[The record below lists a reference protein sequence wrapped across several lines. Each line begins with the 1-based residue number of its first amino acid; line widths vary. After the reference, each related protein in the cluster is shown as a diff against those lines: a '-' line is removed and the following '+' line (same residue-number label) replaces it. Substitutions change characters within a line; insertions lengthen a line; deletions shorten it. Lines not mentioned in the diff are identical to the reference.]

1 MTDKTPRKTLYESI
15 SGPKPDKNERQP
27 KSESAS
33 PRFSKKEVFSEKED
47 SPEKD
52 KGIEMRRAALAIIEA
67 VFDHGQMLD
76 VAQQTESKALDAR
89 DKAFLKQLTTL
100 YFRKRGSLRWVMRQ
114 LMERALPVKMIA
126 VERLIELGIVQ
137 ILFMRTADHAAVDQT
152 VRLIGGRRN
161 TSERNMKG
169 LANAVLRN
177 AIRRRDELLIGVE
190 AETLIDLPGWLR
202 KRWVLKMGEDT
213 VKAIAL
219 SMRQDVSIDISVK
232 DPTDLKSLSEAMD
245 ADILPTGS
253 LRLKQASD
261 ITQLEG
267 FAEGRW
273 WVQDMAA
280 AIPATLFGPLKGK
293 YVADL
298 CAAPGGKTMQM
309 ASLGAKVTAIDR
321 SSARMPRLW
330 ENLERT
336 QLTDMVDPLVKD
348 IMEWKANKDI
358 THILLDAP
366 CSATGTIRRNPDGP
380 WLKSVKQIRE
390 LTALQSNM
398 LDHVFAQLP
407 VGGRLI
413 YCVCSLE
420 DEEGPDQI
428 AAFLERTPDAKL
440 IPIIGDEV
448 GGMDELCSEKG
459 YLQCRPDFL
468 SEQGGMDGFF
478 AARIDKIS
486 SSN

>member
-15 SGPKPDKNERQP
+15 SDPKFDKNKRQT
-27 KSESAS
+27 KGSSGAQGS
-33 PRFSKKEVFSEKED
+33 S
-47 SPEKD
+47 EKD
-52 KGIEMRRAALAIIEA
+52 KGIDMRRAALAIIEA
-67 VFDHGQMLD
+67 VFDGGQMLD
-76 VAQQTESKALDAR
+76 VAQQKEGHELDAR
-89 DKAFLKQLTTL
+89 DQAFLKQLTTL

-114 LMERALPVKMIA
+114 LMERPLPVKMIA

-137 ILFMRTADHAAVDQT
+137 ILFMRTADHAAVDQS

-161 TSERNMKG
+161 TSESNMKG

-177 AIRRRDELLIGVE
+177 AIRQRDTLLEDVE
-190 AETLIDLPGWLR
+190 KETLIDLPGWLR
-202 KRWVLKMGEDT
+202 KRWVLKMGEET

-219 SMRQDVSIDISVK
+219 SMRQDITIDITVK
-232 DPTDLKSLSEAMD
+232 NPDERESLAKAID

-253 LRLKQASD
+253 LRLKQATD

-267 FAEGRW
+267 FADGRW

-280 AIPATLFGPLKGK
+280 AIPATLFGPLAGK
-293 YVADL
+293 HVADL
-298 CAAPGGKTMQM
+298 CSAPGGKTMQL
-309 ASLGAKVTAIDR
+309 AAAGAKVTAIDR
-321 SSARMPRLW
+321 SSKRMPRLW
-330 ENLERT
+330 QNLERT
-336 QLTDMVDPLVKD
+336 HLTDMVDPLVQD
-348 IMEWKANKDI
+348 VMEWKADKNI

-366 CSATGTIRRNPDGP
+366 CSATGTMRRNPDGP

-390 LTALQSNM
+390 LTVMQSNM

-407 VGGRLI
+407 VGGSLI

-420 DEEGPDQI
+420 DEEGPNQI
-428 AAFLERTPDAKL
+428 KAFLERTASAKL
-440 IPIIGDEV
+440 VPITSDKV
-448 GGMDELCSEKG
+448 GGMDELCSESG

-468 SEQGGMDGFF
+468 AEQGGMDGFF
-478 AARIDKIS
+478 AAHIDKVS

>member
-1 MTDKTPRKTLYESI
+1 MTEKTPRKTLYESI
-15 SGPKPDKNERQP
+15 SGPKSDKNNRPP
-27 KSESAS
+27 KRDSAPS
-33 PRFSKKEVFSEKED
+33 TSS
-47 SPEKD
+47 EKD
-52 KGIEMRRAALAIIEA
+52 KGIDMRRAALAIIEA

-76 VAQQTESKALDAR
+76 AAQRTEGKDLDAR
-89 DKAFLKQLTTL
+89 DQAFLKQLTTL
-100 YFRKRGSLRWVMRQ
+100 YFKKRGSLRWVIRQ
-114 LMERALPVKMIA
+114 LMERPLPVKMIA

-137 ILFMRTADHAAVDQT
+137 ILFMRTADHAAVDQS
-152 VRLIGGRRN
+152 VRLIGSRRN

-177 AIRRRDELLIGVE
+177 AIRQRDELLVGVE

-219 SMRQDVSIDISVK
+219 SMRQDVTIDITVK
-232 DPTDLKSLSEAMD
+232 DPTERESLAKAFD

-253 LRLKQASD
+253 LRLKQATD
-261 ITQLEG
+261 ITQLDG

-280 AIPATLFGPLKGK
+280 AIPATLFGSLVGK
-293 YVADL
+293 HVADL
-298 CAAPGGKTMQM
+298 CAAPGGKTMQL
-309 ASLGAKVTAIDR
+309 AAQGAKVTAIDR
-321 SSARMPRLW
+321 SSERMPRLW
-330 ENLERT
+330 QNLERT
-336 QLTDMVDPLVKD
+336 KLTDSVDPLVQD
-348 IMEWKANKDI
+348 IMEWKANKAI

-366 CSATGTIRRNPDGP
+366 CSATGTMRRNPDGP

-390 LTALQSNM
+390 LTVMQSNM

-407 VGGRLI
+407 EGGKLI

-428 AAFLERTPDAKL
+428 SAFLERTQNAKL
-440 IPIIGDEV
+440 IPITSDEV
-448 GGMDELCSEKG
+448 GGMDALCTEDG
-459 YLQCRPDFL
+459 YLRCRPDFL
-468 SEQGGMDGFF
+468 AEQGGMDGFF
-478 AARIDKIS
+478 AARIDKIT

>member
-1 MTDKTPRKTLYESI
+1 MTDKNPRKTLYESI
-15 SGPKPDKNERQP
+15 SNPKFDKAKRQP
-27 KSESAS
+27 KQDGAPSGHG
-33 PRFSKKEVFSEKED
+33 
-47 SPEKD
+47 EKD

-67 VFDHGQMLD
+67 VFDGGQMLD
-76 VAQQTESKALDAR
+76 VAQQAEGKELDAR
-89 DKAFLKQLTTL
+89 DRAFLKQLTTL
-100 YFRKRGSLRWVMRQ
+100 YFKKRGSLRWVIRQ
-114 LMERALPVKMIA
+114 LMERPLPVKMIA

-137 ILFMRTADHAAVDQT
+137 ILFMRTADHAAVDQS
-152 VRLIGGRRN
+152 VRLIGSRRN

-177 AIRRRDELLIGVE
+177 AIRQRDELLIGVE

-202 KRWVLKMGEDT
+202 KRWVLKMGEET

-219 SMRQDVSIDISVK
+219 SMRQDVSIDITVK
-232 DPTDLKSLSEAMD
+232 DPAERKHFAEAFG

-253 LRLKQASD
+253 LRLKQATD

-267 FAEGRW
+267 FTEGRW

-280 AIPATLFGPLKGK
+280 AIPATLFGSLKGK
-293 YVADL
+293 HVADL

-309 ASLGAKVTAIDR
+309 AALGAKVTAIDR
-321 SSARMPRLW
+321 SSQRMPRLW
-330 ENLERT
+330 QNLERT
-336 QLTDMVDPLVKD
+336 QLTDSVEPMVKD
-348 IMEWKANKDI
+348 IMEWKADKAI

-366 CSATGTIRRNPDGP
+366 CSATGTMRRNPDGP

-390 LTALQSNM
+390 LTLMQSNM

-407 VGGRLI
+407 IGGRLI

-428 AAFLERTPDAKL
+428 NAFLERTSDAKL
-440 IPIIGDEV
+440 APITSDEV
-448 GGMDELCSEKG
+448 GGVNELCSESG
-459 YLQCRPDFL
+459 YLRCRPDFL
-468 SEQGGMDGFF
+468 AEQGGMDGFF
-478 AARIDKIS
+478 AARIDKIT